1 MLHKNDRTNYVSV
14 QWPLENTDSK
24 GWAVL
29 QTANQVSLTSKL
41 NLTHVFFHMH
51 GEKKNK
57 KKNMQTTQALFFTVK
72 YNQTHS
78 PIESKQDELLYYFS
92 REIRSRELLV

>member
-41 NLTHVFFHMH
+41 NLPHVFFHMH
-51 GEKKNK
+51 GEKKKQK
-57 KKNMQTTQALFFTVK
+57 KKHANNTGTIL
-72 YNQTHS
+72 Y
-78 PIESKQDELLYYFS
+78 SKIQS
-92 REIRSRELLV
+92 NT